1 MNKLF
6 AELNFRCLRFLV
18 LVGLSYNQFQSL
30 LESRGLETLA
40 NLESFVRSAE
50 SGSFSAAARRL
61 GLTPAAVS
69 RNVAFLERNLGVRLF
84 ARSTRGLTL
93 TEAGERFRR
102 SVQSGL
108 DSIQE
113 AIADIKVNAG
123 QPAGVLK
130 LSAAPGFGMD
140 FLLPLMPEF
149 LERYPGV
156 TPDWVFDSRPLDLI
170 AGGFDAA
177 IGAGFELPSG
187 MVARELAH
195 IHLIAVASPAL
206 LRGKRPPRDPSGLAE
221 LPSVVIRSP
230 LTGRVRTQV
239 MRNHAGVEM
248 TAKQQAVMLVNDPDA
263 LSRAV
268 VLGLGVGLI
277 PVPHAAPHL
286 ESGALLRLLPN
297 WYGDV
302 GAISLYFPSQKLLPA
317 KTRVFVDFVVEAFRV
332 QKLPQVLSAR

>member
-1 MNKLF
+1 M
-6 AELNFRCLRFLV
+6 
-18 LVGLSYNQFQSL
+18 
-30 LESRGLETLA
+30 ETLA
-40 NLESFVRSAE
+40 NLECFVRSAE

-69 RNVAFLERNLGVRLF
+69 RNVALLERNLGVRLF
-84 ARSTRGLTL
+84 ARSTRGLAL

-108 DSIQE
+108 DGIQE
-113 AIADIKVNAG
+113 AIADIKINAG

-140 FLLPLMPEF
+140 FLLPLMPAF
-149 LERYPGV
+149 LARYPGV

-170 AGGFDAA
+170 SGGFDAA
-177 IGAGFELPSG
+177 IGAGFEVPPG
-187 MVARELAH
+187 MVARELARV
-195 IHLIAVASPAL
+195 HLIAVAAPAL
-206 LRGKRPPRDPSGLAE
+206 LRGQRRPQDPSGLAE
-221 LPSVVIRSP
+221 FPSVVMRSP
-230 LTGRVRTQV
+230 LTGRMRIQV
-239 MRNHAGVEM
+239 MRNKKGVEV
-248 TAKQQAVMLVNDPDA
+248 TAKQRAVMLVNDPDA

-286 ESGALLRLLPN
+286 DSGALIRLLPN

-302 GAISLYFPSQKLLPA
+302 GAISLYFASQKLLPA
-317 KTRVFVDFVVEAFRV
+317 KTRAFIDYVVEAFRM
-332 QKLPQVLSAR
+332 QNLPHILAAK

>member
-1 MNKLF
+1 M
-6 AELNFRCLRFLV
+6 
-18 LVGLSYNQFQSL
+18 
-30 LESRGLETLA
+30 ETLA

-69 RNVAFLERNLGVRLF
+69 RNVALLERNLGVQLF
-84 ARSTRGLTL
+84 MRSTRGLTL
-93 TEAGERFRR
+93 SEAGERFQQ
-102 SVQSGL
+102 SVQGGL
-108 DSIQE
+108 DSIQG

-140 FLLPLMPEF
+140 YLLPLMPAF

-156 TPDWVFDSRPLDLI
+156 VPDWVFDSRPLDLI

-177 IGAGFELPSG
+177 IGAGFELPPG
-187 MVARELAH
+187 MVARELAR
-195 IHLIAVASPAL
+195 IHLIAVAAPAL
-206 LRGKRPPRDPSGLAE
+206 LQGKRSPKDPSGLAE
-221 LPSVVIRSP
+221 FPNVVIRSP
-230 LTGRVRTQV
+230 LTGRLRTQV
-239 MRNHAGVEM
+239 MRNHAGAEVA
-248 TAKQQAVMLVNDPDA
+248 AKQRAIMLVNDPDA

-286 ESGALLRLLPN
+286 ESGALVRLLPN

-302 GAISLYFPSQKLLPA
+302 GAVSLYFTSQKLLPA
-317 KTRVFVDFVVEAFRV
+317 KTRVFIDFVVEAFRA
-332 QKLPQVLSAR
+332 QNIARLLSAK